1 MLGRPPG
8 SWFQPDAPI
17 DGRVRRR
24 LKDEIM
30 IALAGPEAQSHVST
44 KAAVQAG
51 AGFDWPQAADL
62 ALYVAGSDLEAEAFV
77 EWLRLRTANLIIG
90 QPLVWACTE
99 ALATRLIEKSM
110 LKGRDMRET
119 ISATCQDAL
128 APRRERLKRIV
139 IVREE

>member
-8 SWFQPDAPI
+8 SWFQPDASI

-24 LKDEIM
+24 LEDEIM

-62 ALYVAGSDLEAEAFV
+62 APYVAGSDLETEAFV
-77 EWLRLRTANLIIG
+77 EWLRLRTANLVIG
-90 QPLVWACTE
+90 QPLVWACIE
-99 ALATRLIEKSM
+99 ALATRLMERST
-110 LKGRDMRET
+110 LKGHEVRET
-119 ISATCQDAL
+119 ISATYQDAL
-128 APRRERLKRIV
+128 AP
-139 IVREE
+139 